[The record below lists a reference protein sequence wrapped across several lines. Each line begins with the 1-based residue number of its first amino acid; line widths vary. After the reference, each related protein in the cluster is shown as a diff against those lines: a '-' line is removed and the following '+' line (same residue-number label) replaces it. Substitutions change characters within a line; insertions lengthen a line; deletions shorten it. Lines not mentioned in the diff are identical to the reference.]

1 MSALN
6 LTSDEEALVLDAL
19 RTKANHYNA
28 MFSSTDMAL
37 EALIAKVVGQLPQP
51 EPVEV
56 AQAEAA
62 AEAAFQDGVPHEQFT
77 HEDDVHAPD
86 AE

>member
-6 LTSDEEALVLDAL
+6 LTPEEEALVLDAL
-19 RTKANHYNA
+19 RTRANQYNA

-51 EPVEV
+51 EPVVVVEPEPAATEV
-56 AQAEAA
+56 VEPEATV
-62 AEAAFQDGVPHEQFT
+62 EATQE
-77 HEDDVHAPD
+77 APD

>member
-6 LTSDEEALVLDAL
+6 LTPDEEALVLDAL

-37 EALIAKVVGQLPQP
+37 EALIAKVVGPSLSP
-51 EPVEV
+51 
-56 AQAEAA
+56 
-62 AEAAFQDGVPHEQFT
+62 
-77 HEDDVHAPD
+77 
-86 AE
+86 

>member
-6 LTSDEEALVLDAL
+6 LTPDEEALVLDAL

-51 EPVEV
+51 EPVVVVEPEPAATEV
-56 AQAEAA
+56 VEPEATV
-62 AEAAFQDGVPHEQFT
+62 EATQE
-77 HEDDVHAPD
+77 APD